1 MNLESAVQKI
11 RRFFRKNKRLPSY
24 QEMCR
29 LFGFASKHAS
39 FKLAAKLIE
48 AGILGKDD
56 KGRLIPDRLL
66 PSLPVLGI
74 IRAGSP
80 TAADE
85 QILSSVSFDDYL
97 VAKPE
102 KSYLLRVSGDSMIEA
117 GIQEGDVV
125 IVEKDREPKEGD
137 IVVASIDGEFT
148 LKYFRKRDNLVF
160 LAPGNSKYSPLFPAE
175 NLTLFGIVISVVRKY
190 H

>member
-1 MNLESAVQKI
+1 MDIESATQKI

-117 GIQEGDVV
+117 GILDGDTA
-125 IVEKDREPKEGD
+125 IVRRCDTADNGT
-137 IVVASIDGEFT
+137 IVVALIEGDNEVT
-148 LKYFRKRDNLVF
+148 LKRIRRRGGPR
-160 LAPGNSKYSPLFPAE
+160 PGDRRP
-175 NLTLFGIVISVVRKY
+175 
-190 H
+190 

>member
-29 LFGFASKHAS
+29 LFGFSSKGAS

-48 AGILGKDD
+48 AGILGKDSTG
-56 KGRLIPDRLL
+56 KLMPKQLF

-80 TAADE
+80 TAAEE
-85 QILSSVSFDDYL
+85 QLLSAVSFDDYL
-97 VAKPE
+97 IARPE
-102 KSYLLRVSGDSMIEA
+102 RSYLLRVSGDSMIEA
-117 GIQEGDVV
+117 GIHEGDMV
-125 IVEKDREPKEGD
+125 IVEKGLPFFTRSVNMGGDQLTHQMMSQMKLEREAAEKM
-137 IVVASIDGEFT
+137 
-148 LKYFRKRDNLVF
+148 KRD
-160 LAPGNSKYSPLFPAE
+160 
-175 NLTLFGIVISVVRKY
+175 
-190 H
+190 

>member
-1 MNLESAVQKI
+1 MNLESAAQKI

-48 AGILGKDD
+48 TGVLGKDSAG
-56 KGRLIPDRLL
+56 KLIPNRLF

-80 TAADE
+80 TAAEE

-97 VAKPE
+97 VSRPE
-102 KSYLLRVSGDSMIEA
+102 RSYILRVSGDSMIEA
-117 GIQEGDVV
+117 GIQEGDMV

-137 IVVASIDGEFT
+137 IVVAAIDEEFT
-148 LKYFRKRDNLVF
+148 LKYFRKKDNLVF
-160 LAPGNSKYSPLFPAE
+160 LSAGNRKYPPLYPKE
-175 NLTLFGIVISVVRKY
+175 NLILFGIVISVIRKY

>member
-1 MNLESAVQKI
+1 MNLESATRKI
-11 RRFFRKNKRLPSY
+11 RHFFRKNKRLPSY

-29 LFGFASKHAS
+29 LFGFSSKGAS

-48 AGILGKDD
+48 AGILGKDSTG
-56 KGRLIPDRLL
+56 KLMPKQLF

-80 TAADE
+80 TAAEE
-85 QILSSVSFDDYL
+85 QLLSAVSFDDYL
-97 VAKPE
+97 IARPE

-117 GIQEGDVV
+117 GIHEGDMV
-125 IVEKDREPKEGD
+125 IVEKDRQPKEGD
-137 IVVASIDGEFT
+137 IVVASIDEEFT
-148 LKYFRKRDNLVF
+148 LKYFRKKDNLVF
-160 LAPGNSKYSPLFPAE
+160 LSAGNSKYPPLFPTE
-175 NLTLFGIVISVVRKY
+175 NLSIFGIVISVIRKY